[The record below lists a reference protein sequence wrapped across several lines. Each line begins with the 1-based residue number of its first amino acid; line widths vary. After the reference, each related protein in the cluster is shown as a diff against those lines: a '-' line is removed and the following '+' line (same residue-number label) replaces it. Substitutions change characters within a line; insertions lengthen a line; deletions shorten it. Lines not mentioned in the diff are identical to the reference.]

1 MLFNIRLLRSI
12 TMQTIPRVCK
22 SHRSLSITYAYNQEL
37 IEPAVNGTVGIL
49 KSAVK
54 NAYVSRFRLRYEPIR
69 FSDRKSSASPFSP
82 HALPSCGTLLLT
94 HSFSPKMIGM
104 TKQSRRAK
112 DWGGTPLRGKNIKL
126 QKLSLRRVRT
136 HHPSSMVYQP

>member
-1 MLFNIRLLRSI
+1 MLFNIRLLHS
-12 TMQTIPRVCK
+12 TTTQTIPRVRRF
-22 SHRSLSITYAYNQEL
+22 HRSLSITYAYNQEL
-37 IEPAVNGTVGIL
+37 IEPAVNGTIGIL

-54 NAYVSRFRLRYEPIR
+54 NAYVSPFRLRYGLIR
-69 FSDRKSSASPFSP
+69 CSDQKSSASPFSP
-82 HALPSCGTLLLT
+82 HALPSCGTLSLT
-94 HSFSPKMIGM
+94 HSFSTKMIGM

-112 DWGGTPLRGKNIKL
+112 DWGGTLLRGKNIKL